1 MAQHRSAGPES
12 FEARLHDVLVT
23 ELRRQG
29 LINGDDI
36 VRSVMSNLRRT
47 GITSISINVSNL
59 QLSDRACVAVIETL
73 LKLSNHPLAPAEWLV
88 NLSGNA
94 FTDRVSGH
102 LILLARRCTKLV
114 TLDIS
119 NTEHVSA
126 GAVAKVEAACKVAA
140 NARLELISGPG
151 RLSRMDSLARTPR
164 DAEPPSLADTA
175 SPLGAGQSS
184 ATDNVQYG
192 LVDVAA
198 LKRRRDSMLRDEAAG
213 AKVRQSSRTPNRGS
227 SPTAKQGRQNSAE
240 ARRPSPLA
248 STRAP
253 SASNNA
259 TKGVK
264 ARPLPSTAA
273 MTPKPG
279 PKPTASARTVR
290 SETTTGVSRTAS
302 IQPKPQ
308 APSPRGVSTSPKP
321 QTLGGKPRTASAQHK
336 PLQFA
341 DVQKVK
347 SAPTAIKAAAVENDR
362 VSVGSDATT
371 ATEVPDQQD
380 FLDITANMN
389 PMIDHVV
396 SLEHQGVSSDILFRR
411 LTQAMVAPPGS
422 YSFASITVLNLASN
436 QLSSMDGALL
446 PSTLLRVDLSDNQ
459 LTSIP
464 SFAACSMLAVANLR
478 RNRIQKIGSAF
489 EHNLNVGHLFLG
501 RNELSFVD
509 GIGHLWVLET
519 LDLSCN
525 KIASQVQLRPLSLNS
540 ALRHIVLKGNPLEK
554 KLSSY
559 RAILRNLVPSLIAV
573 DNERLAFSRI
583 AEARMNDDHQ
593 LTHNA
598 AAAADVS
605 PYAVPKQSAA
615 AAGTVGSYAVRNMLS
630 KGLSGMASVYSEKG
644 TIRASSK
651 RIANTEK
658 KKLSAGV
665 RQPLTRRDVVTK
677 LCQQSKR
684 FLEETIVERMT
695 AAERRRELEGRGDVD
710 SHYFSHPFGEATPD
724 NKSGQTPVSPADLQ
738 ANDMALDG
746 DGDYEDGDAPFGHIA
761 PWHREPAAA
770 LPPKVVP
777 RAASKS
783 PSPAPERPQPLA
795 TSSGAPDNAQSVFDR
810 LTGGSSTLLRAPIPK
825 EASQRQHPGAAMA
838 SRKTVSSRGRSRSN
852 SNASSRSPS
861 PNIGDGTKV
870 LPLEGALSASVK
882 QANTP
887 NRPAAPTL
895 YHPAPS
901 TSQARDVKN
910 RASKEPANYIT
921 PSRPLGRRD
930 GPLTSP
936 GFHLRERDSDEDE
949 IILSP
954 EGASTLYPQDRGGK
968 QVSPIRNNMDMTDLS
983 EDGAHFANALVPRMD
998 PGPAAS
1004 PLPRSMRPA
1013 VVGTPIAQRE
1023 PNSAKRQGVLLS
1035 PRIEAPPSRSH
1046 PSRGADTPPLAKS
1059 APSPGVISW
1068 TQQFHQDLGAV
1079 QMSLK
1084 TVVDLVWSSLHA
1096 SDAYTAERLAE
1107 ERARC
1112 LSIITQSKM
1121 LDDTEIPVGVI
1132 RYHGFRP
1139 DELNDPN
1146 VARVSAASNDE
1157 RGDLLESIHEM
1168 GSSKTCLRYL
1178 VALVDTG
1185 RDDLLRRYVEGIKE
1199 EMNF

>member
-1 MAQHRSAGPES
+1 M
-12 FEARLHDVLVT
+12 
-23 ELRRQG
+23 
-29 LINGDDI
+29 N
-36 VRSVMSNLRRT
+36 NLRRT
-47 GITSISINVSNL
+47 GITSITINVSNL

-73 LKLSNHPLAPAEWLV
+73 LKLSNHPLSPADWVV
-88 NLSGNA
+88 NLSGNS

-102 LILLARRCTKLV
+102 LILLAQRCSKLV
-114 TLDIS
+114 SLDIS
-119 NTEHVSA
+119 NTENVSA
-126 GAVAKVEAACKVAA
+126 AAVAKVEGACKVAA
-140 NARLELISGPG
+140 NARLELISGPP
-151 RLSRMDSLARTPR
+151 RLSRIDSLARTPR

-175 SPLGAGQSS
+175 SPPGAGQSN
-184 ATDNVQYG
+184 ATENGLQYG

-213 AKVRQSSRTPNRGS
+213 SKGRQQSRTPNRGS
-227 SPTAKQGRQNSAE
+227 SPTARQARQSSAE
-240 ARRPSPLA
+240 AVKRPSPLA

-253 SASNNA
+253 STS
-259 TKGVK
+259 
-264 ARPLPSTAA
+264 R
-273 MTPKPG
+273 TPKGSKLRPISNAPASKPSSAG
-279 PKPTASARTVR
+279 PTARIGRPESSAGLTRATSIEPKPITTSPRQSAST
-290 SETTTGVSRTAS
+290 SG
-302 IQPKPQ
+302 KPQ
-308 APSPRGVSTSPKP
+308 AKP
-321 QTLGGKPRTASAQHK
+321 DTALTKPASFQQK
-336 PLQFA
+336 P
-341 DVQKVK
+341 
-347 SAPTAIKAAAVENDR
+347 APTKGSPMLKPTPSATNAVIHKGSRVLNIPSSTTAKAAVVEDDR
-362 VSVGSDATT
+362 ASVGSDATT

-396 SLEHQGVSSDILFRR
+396 SLEHQGVSSDVLIRR
-411 LTQAMVAPPGS
+411 LKQALVAPPGS
-422 YSFASITVLNLASN
+422 YSFASVTVLNLASN
-436 QLSSMDGALL
+436 QLSSLEGALL

-459 LTSIP
+459 LTTIP
-464 SFAACSMLAVANLR
+464 SFAVCSMLAVANLR

-489 EHNLNVGHLFLG
+489 EHNLNIGHLFLG

-554 KLSSY
+554 KLASY
-559 RAILRNLVPSLIAV
+559 RTVLRNLVPSLIAV

-598 AAAADVS
+598 AAAPS
-605 PYAVPKQSAA
+605 SSNAA
-615 AAGTVGSYAVRNMLS
+615 THGQAASGTVGGYAVRNMLS
-630 KGLSGMASVYSEKG
+630 KGLSGMASVYSEKN
-644 TIRASSK
+644 TIHASSK
-651 RIANTEK
+651 RIALNEK
-658 KKLSAGV
+658 AKRHAAAGGAAGL
-665 RQPLTRRDVVTK
+665 RQPLSRREVVTK

-695 AAERRRELEGRGDVD
+695 AAERRRELEGRFDID
-710 SHYFSHPFGEATPD
+710 PHLFGNPYGGEPTTE
-724 NKSGQTPVSPADLQ
+724 NESGRTVESPADSQPGKDGMVVL
-738 ANDMALDG
+738 ADTDG
-746 DGDYEDGDAPFGHIA
+746 DFEDGDAPFGHIA
-761 PWHREPAAA
+761 QWHREPAA
-770 LPPKVVP
+770 LPPKG
-777 RAASKS
+777 RTASKS
-783 PSPAPERPQPLA
+783 PSPAPERPQDKLA
-795 TSSGAPDNAQSVFDR
+795 GSGHAAADTAQSVFDR
-810 LTGGSSTLLRAPIPK
+810 LLGGSGTLPRAPTPK
-825 EASQRQHPGAAMA
+825 ETSQKQPLLQHHPGAALA
-838 SRKTVSSRGRSRSN
+838 NRHTASSRGRSRSN

-861 PNIGDGTKV
+861 PNVGDGTKV
-870 LPLEGALSASVK
+870 LPLQGTLSASAK

-887 NRPAAPTL
+887 IRPAPQ
-895 YHPAPS
+895 PS
-901 TSQARDVKN
+901 SAINKN

-936 GFHLRERDSDEDE
+936 RPHLHDSDDEDE
-949 IILSP
+949 IVLSP
-954 EGASTLYPQDRGGK
+954 EGASTLFPQDRGGK

-1013 VVGTPIAQRE
+1013 VVGTPIAQRQ
-1023 PNSAKRQGVLLS
+1023 PPSGGAKRQGPIVS
-1035 PRIEAPPSRSH
+1035 PRAEEAPVAVSRAH
-1046 PSRGADTPPLAKS
+1046 NNKGADTPPLGKNNT
-1059 APSPGVISW
+1059 PSPGVVAW
-1068 TQQFHQDLGAV
+1068 TQQFQQDLGAV

-1096 SDAYTAERLAE
+1096 SDSYTAERLAE

-1121 LDDTEIPVGVI
+1121 LDDTEVPIGVI
-1132 RYHGFRP
+1132 RYFGFRP

-1146 VARVSAASNDE
+1146 VARVSAETNDE